1 MALDRATVKKI
12 AVLARIKVPD
22 SDLDALAGELS
33 GILTWVEQLN
43 TVDTGNVTPMS
54 GGGELTLPKRA
65 DAVTDGGD
73 PEKVLA
79 NAPDR
84 VETYY
89 AVPKVVE

>member
-43 TVDTGNVTPMS
+43 TVDTGNVKPMS
-54 GGGELTLPKRA
+54 GGGELALPKRA
-65 DAVTDGGD
+65 DVVNDGGD
-73 PEKVLA
+73 PEKVVA

>member
-12 AVLARIKVPD
+12 ALLARIKVPESELD
-22 SDLDALAGELS
+22 SLAGELS
-33 GILTWVEQLN
+33 SILTWVEQLN
-43 TVDTGNVTPMS
+43 KIDTGNVQPMA
-54 GGGELTLPKRA
+54 GGGHLALPKRA
-65 DAVTDGGD
+65 DAVTDGGA

-79 NAPDR
+79 NAPER